1 MESKGREKLKEK
13 EAGTKNIIHR
23 TQGEKTKKKKK
34 QQISAKVETK
44 DIIDRTKGEQ
54 ENK

>member
-23 TQGEKTKKKKK
+23 TQGEKNKKKK
-34 QQISAKVETK
+34 QQISAKAETK